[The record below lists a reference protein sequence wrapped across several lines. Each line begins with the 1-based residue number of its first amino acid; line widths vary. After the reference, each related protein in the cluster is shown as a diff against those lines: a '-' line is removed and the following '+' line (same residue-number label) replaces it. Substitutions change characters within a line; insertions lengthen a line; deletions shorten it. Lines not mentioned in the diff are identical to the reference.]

1 MVPIIYNSGMSDFKL
16 TAPFSLS
23 GDQGSAVAALSAG
36 VNSGQRS
43 QVLLGVTGSGKTFT
57 IANVI
62 AKTQR
67 ALRLKSVL

>member
-1 MVPIIYNSGMSDFKL
+1 MSDFKL

-23 GDQGSAVAALSAG
+23 GDQGSAVATLSAG

-62 AKTQR
+62 AKTIPKPLSFPKQ
-67 ALRLKSVL
+67 LPV